1 MSARE
6 KCEKMPQK
14 VFGHNWEATLKVIS
28 FLQLGYQENFQN
40 NYRSKKKSH
49 YSFVSSWP
57 SEAIDSWV

>member
-28 FLQLGYQENFQN
+28 FLQLGYQGNFQN
-40 NYRSKKKSH
+40 NYRSKKNKSLQ
-49 YSFVSSWP
+49 SCVFMAKWGCWLLV
-57 SEAIDSWV
+57 